1 MHECFGY
8 HPAGCDQY
16 RDRRDNLNYCAE
28 ATAESDGS
36 LAGIGTI
43 ETTFT
48 DFCKNQFVL
57 LPMLFNTNPVFMA
70 QCDTSGRIHI
80 QLDNPN
86 MRCLRLDENLVSH
99 DCGVAGVCNCTCT
112 ETRRTRRT
120 YHNMATFAL
129 ACDSQAD
136 DECMS
141 VLDRTQAPWN
151 GDANGITTDWDQQT
165 NTLSVLNDVS
175 NRWAVG
181 KKSLVPLVMA
191 YSRDFSDV
199 IGAEFVVTATFT
211 GNASISQRATVPDL
225 NTILKANPPLPSAIA
240 ANSNGMYGCAAGAT
254 SSSLQ
259 DAVDAATSAGAQF
272 TYEINPG
279 NRLYAV
285 VIDET
290 NTVHWASNVLDIPV
304 SNGPTTPMEPYTH
317 RQYPVD
323 TNYTFRF
330 LFDDVEDMQQ
340 QEFNSTVFDFQ
351 LGYNGGGP
359 CKETYQK
366 NGSDAANKISRR
378 YFSETQYP
386 LELDHNLNLFGTPTW
401 GYGQTMNR
409 TAGAMRF
416 GIVGHF
422 IRKTTPKWMNMGN
435 TIVGGITY
443 TFKTKLLYAT
453 TTSTTTPNTQPN
465 FSTLAPPVLMVPL
478 VARFFA
484 TNVSSSACVGSRAFS
499 SAAYWCMHGLNVVQV
514 ILLTVLCGSLVAAA
528 IFCWCRSNRL
538 RSLAAVSNT

>member
-8 HPAGCDQY
+8 HPAGCAQY

-120 YHNMATFAL
+120 YHNIATFAL

-151 GDANGITTDWDQQT
+151 GAADGITTEWDQQT
-165 NTLSVLNDVS
+165 NTLTVLNDVV
-175 NRWAVG
+175 NRWSNG
-181 KKSLVPLVMA
+181 DKSLVPLIMQH
-191 YSRDFSDV
+191 SRNFSDV
-199 IGAEFVVTATFT
+199 VGAEFVVTAKFT

-240 ANSNGMYGCAAGAT
+240 ANSNGTYGCAAGAT

-259 DAVDAATSAGAQF
+259 DAVDTATSAGAQF

-290 NTVHWASNVLDIPV
+290 DTVHWASNVLDIPV

-317 RQYPVD
+317 RQYPVG

-330 LFDDVEDMQQ
+330 LFDDVEDMSTGPNKY
-340 QEFNSTVFDFQ
+340 NSSVFDFQ
-351 LGYNGGGP
+351 LGYVGNNA
-359 CKETYQK
+359 CADTYQK
-366 NGSDAANKISRR
+366 NGSNDAADKIVRR

-386 LELDHNLNLFGTPTW
+386 LELTDLFGTPTW
-401 GYGQTMNR
+401 NYGQTMNR

-422 IRKTTPKWMNMGN
+422 KRQDAPLKWMNMGD

-453 TTSTTTPNTQPN
+453 TTTPTQTPQATTAEPVVHTSKLPPWEIIVIAIT
-465 FSTLAPPVLMVPL
+465 SVVVSILA
-478 VARFFA
+478 
-484 TNVSSSACVGSRAFS
+484 G
-499 SAAYWCMHGLNVVQV
+499 
-514 ILLTVLCGSLVAAA
+514 AA
-528 IFCWCRSNRL
+528 ICKACQKRTNNRSPPDA
-538 RSLAAVSNT
+538 LAIKL